1 MIKEPNNEDASSHVY
16 GVGHAHWS
24 CRSLCRSPRNH
35 LHGDALPRTTIARR
49 IPCRFRER
57 PAAGHGG
64 VVDRASGWCS
74 FTRNEVCAVSASG
87 GPDDFG
93 YLWNTATLN
102 WIDASSGADI
112 AGSSADIGFSFK
124 FYENTHSRV
133 YVSKNGLMGF
143 SSAILSAW
151 QQGEIPSRE
160 EPNEVIAPHVVAR
173 QTRASAMCA
182 TLRAGRSPTV
192 GSRSSGTWSA
202 AQEATKRR
210 LRRSSTKTGT
220 SSSNT
225 AQ

>member
-1 MIKEPNNEDASSHVY
+1 M
-16 GVGHAHWS
+16 
-24 CRSLCRSPRNH
+24 
-35 LHGDALPRTTIARR
+35 
-49 IPCRFRER
+49 
-57 PAAGHGG
+57 
-64 VVDRASGWCS
+64 DRASGWCS

-173 QTRASAMCA
+173 ETRASAMRA
-182 TLRAGRSPTV
+182 TLRGGAEPNRWFAVEWNLVRST
-192 GSRSSGTWSA
+192 GGD
-202 AQEATKRR
+202 EATFEAILHENGDIVFQYGAMK
-210 LRRSSTKTGT
+210 SIYYCEATGIED
-220 SSSNT
+220 SRGLDGI
-225 AQ
+225 AV